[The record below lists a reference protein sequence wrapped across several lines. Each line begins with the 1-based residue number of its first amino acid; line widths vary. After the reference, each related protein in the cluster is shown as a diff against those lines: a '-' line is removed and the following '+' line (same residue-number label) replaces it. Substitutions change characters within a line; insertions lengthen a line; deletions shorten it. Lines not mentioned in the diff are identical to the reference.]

1 MAKVLIVEDSGFQRT
16 IIKRIVTRFGH
27 ETIEAKTGR
36 EALRQIEDEQP
47 DIILL
52 DMLMPDI
59 DGFQVLKVLKSKHL
73 QTPVIVITADVQE
86 TTRQRC
92 EESGVRD
99 ILYKPVDEDKLS
111 SALRT
116 VLE

>member
-1 MAKVLIVEDSGFQRT
+1 MAKILIAEDSGFQRT
-16 IIKRIVTRFGH
+16 IIKRIITRLGH
-27 ETIEAKTGR
+27 EAVEAKTGR

-47 DIILL
+47 DLILL

-59 DGFQVLKVLKSKHL
+59 DGLQVLKVLKSKHL

-86 TTRQRC
+86 TTRKRC
-92 EESGVRD
+92 EEAGVRE
-99 ILYKPVDEDKLS
+99 IIYKPVDEDKLS
-111 SALRT
+111 SALKK